1 MSRIGNQP
9 VQLPSGV
16 TLQVQDN
23 AVSVKGPKGT
33 LSHPLVEHVQVKVDG
48 TAVQVVRHEDEKQA
62 RANHGLMRAV
72 LRNMVHGVTKG
83 FEKTLEINGVGFRAE
98 VRGKMLVLNVGYSHP
113 IEFPIPQGV
122 TIAIDKNGMLQI
134 TGIDR
139 HQVGQVAAK
148 IRSFRKPDSYKGKGV
163 RYLGET
169 VRLKPGKSA
178 KK

>member
-16 TLQVQDN
+16 TLQVQDD
-23 AVSVKGPKGT
+23 AVTVKGPKGT
-33 LSHPLVEHVQVKVDG
+33 LSHPLVEHVQLQVEG
-48 TAVQVVRHEDEKQA
+48 TTVQVGRDEDAKQA

-72 LRNMVHGVTKG
+72 LRNMVHGVTQG
-83 FEKTLEINGVGFRAE
+83 FERTLEINGVGFRAE
-98 VRGKMLVLNVGYSHP
+98 VRGKTLVLNLGYSHP
-113 IEFPIPQGV
+113 IEFAIPEGV
-122 TIAIDKNGMLQI
+122 KVVIDKAGLLQI

-139 HQVGQVAAK
+139 QQVGQVAAK

>member
-16 TLQVQDN
+16 TLQVQDD
-23 AVSVKGPKGT
+23 AVTVKGPKGT
-33 LSHPLVEHVQVKVDG
+33 LSHPLVEHVKLQVEG
-48 TAVQVVRHEDEKQA
+48 TTVQVARDEDAKQA

-72 LRNMVHGVTKG
+72 LRNMVQGVTQG
-83 FEKTLEINGVGFRAE
+83 FERTLEINGVGFRAE
-98 VRGKMLVLNVGYSHP
+98 VRGKTLVLNLGYSHP
-113 IEFPIPQGV
+113 IEYAIPEGV
-122 TIAIDKNGMLQI
+122 KIAIDKAGLLQI

-139 HQVGQVAAK
+139 QQVGQVAAK

-163 RYLGET
+163 RYQGET
-169 VRLKPGKSA
+169 IRLKPGKSA

>member
-98 VRGKMLVLNVGYSHP
+98 VRGKMLVLNLGYSHP